1 MALVRRS
8 SMLLYSHPDDI
19 DSHRV
24 RIVLAEKAVSVE
36 IINIDPSD
44 PPRDFLEA
52 NPYGS
57 LPTLIDRDLVINQS
71 NVIMEYLD
79 ERFPHPPLLPVYP
92 INRAKLRLMVHRIET
107 DWYKQVKYIL
117 AGRQPDKARENL
129 ELLIRRIIPVVNDY
143 EFFMSEEF
151 SLLDAVLAPLLWR
164 LPQYKV
170 DLQEVSPVVNE
181 YALRVFKRPAFME
194 SLTRAESLI
203 REDMVNEAYK

>member
-36 IINIDPSD
+36 IINIDPND
-44 PPRDFLEA
+44 TPTDFLEI

-57 LPTLIDRDLVINQS
+57 LPTLVDRDLVINQS

-92 INRAKLRLMVHRIET
+92 INRAKLRLMVHRIEV
-107 DWYKQVKYIL
+107 DWYKQVRLIE
-117 AGRQPDKARENL
+117 AGKNVEDAKNNL
-129 ELLIRRIIPVVNDY
+129 VLLIRRIIPILSDFEY
-143 EFFMSEEF
+143 FMSEEF
-151 SLLDAVLAPLLWR
+151 SMLDAVLAPLLWR
-164 LPQYKV
+164 CPSYDI
-170 DLQEVSPVVNE
+170 DLEEISPVVQK
-181 YALRVFKRPAFME
+181 YAMRIFTRNCFE
-194 SLTRAESLI
+194 TSLTRAEMLV
-203 REDMVNEAYK
+203 REGLFDDVD

>member
-36 IINIDPSD
+36 VINIDPND
-44 PPRDFLEA
+44 PPSDFLEI
-52 NPYGS
+52 NPYGT
-57 LPTLIDRDLVINQS
+57 LPTLVDRDLVINQS
-71 NVIMEYLD
+71 NVNMEYLD

-107 DWYKQVKYIL
+107 DWYAQAKNIIDGVAVEQSRK
-117 AGRQPDKARENL
+117 NL
-129 ELLIRRIIPVVNDY
+129 LLLMRRIVPVLE
-143 EFFMSEEF
+143 EFEYFMSEDF

-164 LPQYKV
+164 VPLYGI
-170 DLQEVSPVVNE
+170 DLQEVSPVIQS
-181 YALRVFKRPAFME
+181 YAMRIFARNCFVGA
-194 SLTRAESLI
+194 LTRAEQRV
-203 REDMVNEAYK
+203 REGLYDELN

>member
-1 MALVRRS
+1 
-8 SMLLYSHPDDI
+8 MLLYSHPDDI
-19 DSHRV
+19 HSHRV
-24 RIVLAEKAVSVE
+24 RIVLAEKAVNVE

-44 PPRDFLEA
+44 PPSDFLEI

-92 INRAKLRLMVHRIET
+92 INRAKLRLMVHRLET
-107 DWYKQVKYIL
+107 DWYRQVQYIQ
-117 AGRQPDKARENL
+117 AGNQVQKARENL

-164 LPQYKV
+164 LPKYEI
-170 DLQEVSPVVNE
+170 DLESISPAVHK
-181 YALRVFKRPAFME
+181 YALRIFKRPAFIE

-203 REDMVNEAYK
+203 REDLVDEAY

>member
-8 SMLLYSHPDDI
+8 SMLLYSHPNDI

-36 IINIDPSD
+36 VINIDPND
-44 PPRDFLEA
+44 PPSDFLEI
-52 NPYGS
+52 NPYGT
-57 LPTLIDRDLVINQS
+57 LPTLVDRDLVINQS

-107 DWYKQVKYIL
+107 DWYSQAEKIVSGIDEEQSRSNLLLLMRRVVPIL
-117 AGRQPDKARENL
+117 E
-129 ELLIRRIIPVVNDY
+129 
-143 EFFMSEEF
+143 EFEYFMSEDF

-164 LPQYKV
+164 APTYNI
-170 DLQEVSPVVNE
+170 DLQEVSPVIE
-181 YALRVFKRPAFME
+181 KYAMRIFSRNCFIG
-194 SLTRAESLI
+194 SLTRAEQRV
-203 REDMVNEAYK
+203 REGLYDELN